1 MRASSAG
8 IGHGSELTI
17 RLPLTESRDPK
28 PQAITEPAGDGA
40 RGYRILLIDDNV
52 IGARVMGIFLTR
64 LGHSVE
70 IAHSGPDG
78 IDVARRFQPEIV
90 LCDIG
95 LPEMD
100 GYAVARALRSD
111 PGVHEAYIVA
121 VSGYGQQEDRR
132 RAFEAGFD
140 KHLTKPV
147 DLAEFKRLL
156 ASPKLLPSVT
166 VDDRRLSK
174 R

>member
-1 MRASSAG
+1 
-8 IGHGSELTI
+8 
-17 RLPLTESRDPK
+17 
-28 PQAITEPAGDGA
+28 
-40 RGYRILLIDDNV
+40 
-52 IGARVMGIFLTR
+52 MGIFLTR
-64 LGHSVE
+64 LGHSVK
-70 IAHSGPDG
+70 IAHSGQEG
-78 IDVARRFQPEIV
+78 IDAARRFQPEIV

-100 GYAVARALRSD
+100 GYAVARALRCE
-111 PGVHEAYIVA
+111 PGVNEAYIVA

-156 ASPKLLPSVT
+156 ATPTLLPSVT
-166 VDDRRLSK
+166 VNDQRFSK
-174 R
+174 W